1 MSTLQDALKKA
12 IQPGAAVEAREV
24 VSGPPVGVAALP
36 AAATSEW
43 ARLLRDHGVSLP
55 ADAVVATYQQKT
67 AGVVKELERAGRSR
81 EARALASARDEFLR
95 LREKKAWEGVKAR
108 FEALG
113 LPEKAYRAIKQ
124 EGADP
129 EKVLARLYTRRA
141 EEWRGIAAARLRDT
155 LLGK

>member
-12 IQPGAAVEAREV
+12 IQPGAAVEARELAA
-24 VSGPPVGVAALP
+24 GPPVGVAALP
-36 AAATSEW
+36 QVAASEW
-43 ARLLRDHGVSLP
+43 ARLLRDGGVSLP
-55 ADAVVATYQQKT
+55 ADAAVATYQQKT
-67 AGVVKELERAGRSR
+67 AGVVKDLERAGRSR

-95 LREKKAWEGVKAR
+95 LRERKAWEGVKAR
-108 FEALG
+108 FEELG

-129 EKVLARLYTRRA
+129 EKVLGRLYTRRA